1 MTTTLGR
8 LVCACIVVVVTSKAH
23 AQDWPAVD
31 FGWSDHPSMKIG
43 DVRLEVAARAETDAR
58 MAAPAVGRDRGELS
72 WGDPRVEVR
81 GRVTRRIDFE
91 VSREFGDDA
100 SWKDAFLNI
109 RVTRALEIE
118 AGRFKIPFGR
128 ETLVGRA
135 NLDFIHRS
143 LGASQLAPSRDA
155 GVMVHGQP
163 AASMGKDQS
172 FPVSIE
178 VQFLGGDDSGKRSTG
193 NLCTPG
199 TNVEMGGKLHTQ
211 HCTNSTSANIAGDV
225 WVQAEIEVN
234 KGHVRH
240 YINGKLVLEYDA
252 PQYDPT
258 DADAKRLIKGDNL
271 MIKGGTISLQS
282 ESHPIEFRKIE
293 VMSLD

>member
-1 MTTTLGR
+1 MLHRPLVPTALLSLAATALVLAASPQEKWVSLFDGKSLDGWTPKIVGQDLGKDPYDTFR
-8 LVCACIVVVVTSKAH
+8 VEDGKIVVRYDKY
-23 AQDWPAVD
+23 DGEYRD
-31 FGWSDHPSMKIG
+31 RFGHLFYKTEFSNYRLRLEYRFIG
-43 DVRLEVAARAETDAR
+43 DQVKGGPGWAWRN
-58 MAAPAVGRDRGELS
+58 S
-72 WGDPRVEVR
+72 
-81 GRVTRRIDFE
+81 
-91 VSREFGDDA
+91 
-100 SWKDAFLNI
+100 
-109 RVTRALEIE
+109 
-118 AGRFKIPFGR
+118 
-128 ETLVGRA
+128 
-135 NLDFIHRS
+135 
-143 LGASQLAPSRDA
+143 